1 MCYVGIA
8 ISSLHR
14 GTTQRAALLT
24 ARCWARRRFFSKSA
38 RACNPARARRR
49 DVTQR
54 RESAARFPRI
64 QLCQRPRRPRFFS
77 AGAKGNSRCTPCQ
90 PALAYVHTTKHSGCV
105 CVCVCVRYRS
115 VNPSVPASC
124 VVSHTLSQKRRP
136 YEARSIRSDRR
147 RSSAYGTVLRG
158 TSREEVSGPP
168 VENSRPFPTA
178 GLAGRHLTSAD
189 VLG

>member
-38 RACNPARARRR
+38 RSRSPARARRR

-54 RESAARFPRI
+54 RESAVRFLRI
-64 QLCQRPRRPRFFS
+64 RLCQRPGDRVSSAMGRRATPGAHRVS
-77 AGAKGNSRCTPCQ
+77 RLSHMYTQPKTAG
-90 PALAYVHTTKHSGCV
+90 V
-105 CVCVCVRYRS
+105 CACVCVRYRG
-115 VNPSVPASC
+115 VNPSVLASR
-124 VVSHTLSQKRRP
+124 VVSHTLAQKRRP
-136 YEARSIRSDRR
+136 YEAHSIRSDRR

-168 VENSRPFPTA
+168 VEHSRPFPTA

-189 VLG
+189 VPG